1 MYDPHLNA
9 LLATAELGSFS
20 KAAKKLFI
28 SRPALVQQ
36 INLLEEREGI
46 RFFDRTTKGVHLT
59 PAGQRYVDVAR
70 KVIEMSE
77 RTVAECRQMQESVPV
92 RMGILPNYPL
102 TVTPQVVTA
111 MAQTHPEVQVEF
123 VDSTAE
129 RYFAEFGRGE
139 FDVTAEYMIDDK
151 SLLTAEGV
159 TRLVLFRNSYVLA
172 VPPASPLAQLERI
185 DFADLEGQ
193 TIVWNAHDLFDGL
206 TADEYFR
213 LHRVNVTVEYVDAIS
228 QSVPARSLVSNK
240 LVLHSTEFGG
250 WYKPLVDVPL
260 AFDLSLNVGFA
271 FHTDKSPGVAAFL
284 QTARQLYPRS
294 HTE

>member
-1 MYDPHLNA
+1 MYDQHLDA

-46 RFFDRTTKGVHLT
+46 QFFDRTTKGTTLT
-59 PAGQRYVDVAR
+59 PAGRHYVEVAR
-70 KVIEMSE
+70 KVIDMSE
-77 RTVAECRQMQESVPV
+77 RAVAECRQMQESAPI

-102 TVTPQVVTA
+102 TVTSQVITA
-111 MAQTHPEVQVEF
+111 MAQTHPEVRVEF
-123 VDSTAE
+123 ADSTAE
-129 RYFAEFGRGE
+129 SYFTQFARGE
-139 FDVTAEYMIDDK
+139 FDITAEYMIDDK
-151 SLLTAEGV
+151 SLLGNEGV
-159 TRLVLFRNSYVLA
+159 TRLVLFRNPYVLA
-172 VPPASPLAQLERI
+172 VPPASPLAQLDRI
-185 DFADLEGQ
+185 DFSDLEGQ
-193 TIVWNAHDLFDGL
+193 TIIWNAHDLFDGL
-206 TADEYFR
+206 TADEFFR
-213 LHRVNVTVEYVDAIS
+213 LHKVNVTVEYVDAIS

-260 AFDLSLNVGFA
+260 AFDLSLSVGFA
-271 FHTDKSPGVAAFL
+271 YHSDKNPGVAAFL